1 MCVILSGTTQRPTQA
16 ELLAAELQNPD
27 GAGIAWVDNKA
38 VHFRKGLTAD
48 EVHEVLSG
56 VPQTSPWVIHFR
68 FATVGE
74 PSAELCHPFPI
85 SPNCPEDTSGTSD
98 RVLFHNGTISGWRE
112 RLDAFVFHP
121 TFQGSVPPGEW
132 SDSRGTAF
140 LLGLHGDVRALN
152 FIDGKFAVVS
162 GKSIDIFPTDLSGWT
177 NVNGVLMSNTYWR
190 KNIGEAERIL
200 AGDSVQG
207 SFFGGSCGSGF
218 GRSLV
223 DEAQDLLDEVPP
235 SMPKKPTKKATKKKA
250 TKRRAPRK
258 GLNLR
263 QG

>member
-1 MCVILSGTTQRPTQA
+1 MCVILSGTSQRPSHT
-16 ELLAAELQNPD
+16 ELLAAEIQNPD
-27 GAGIAWVDNKA
+27 GAGIAWVENKS
-38 VHFRKGLTAD
+38 VQFRKGLTAD
-48 EVHEVLSG
+48 EIYSVLSTE
-56 VPQTSPWVIHFR
+56 VPPTSAWVIHFR
-68 FATVGE
+68 YATVGD

-85 SPNCPEDTSGTSD
+85 SPNCPEDLSGTAD
-98 RVLFHNGTISGWRE
+98 RVLFHNGTISGWKE

-132 SDSRGTAF
+132 SDSRGTAY
-140 LLGLHGDVRALN
+140 LLGLQGDIRALS

-177 NVNGVLMSNTYWR
+177 NINGVLMSNTYWR
-190 KNIGEAERIL
+190 KNIALVEAG
-200 AGDSVQG
+200 AGQG
-207 SFFGGSCGSGF
+207 RLFVGGGSGY

-223 DEAQDLLDEVPP
+223 DEAADLLDEVPP
-235 SMPKKPTKKATKKKA
+235 SMPKKPTKKAQTKKKA